1 MARNGFARAIAVGDT
16 LRLSDLCEAQRPAGG
31 HGELR
36 RAPAETMS
44 AAMHAGTGPL
54 ERAKRLVLAA
64 AFCLAALLASPALAL
79 TSAEATKVADLIAAL
94 QPSLGKFA
102 YDEEIARS
110 WFEQDS
116 EDRGLIRAAGFTA
129 ETWEKAV
136 GETFRGLMALTPQSE
151 IDALRRRLDAARTGF
166 PQLSAA
172 QRAELLQSFEEEFAR
187 TLRLRAE
194 GAAFADI
201 VRPIAP
207 RLNALVQR
215 DSN

>member
-1 MARNGFARAIAVGDT
+1 MPA
-16 LRLSDLCEAQRPAGG
+16 EATS
-31 HGELR
+31 
-36 RAPAETMS
+36 APA
-44 AAMHAGTGPL
+44 HAGTGPL
-54 ERAKRLVLAA
+54 HRVKRLVLAA
-64 AFCLAALLASPALAL
+64 ALCLAALLASPAFAL

-129 ETWEKAV
+129 ESWEKAV

-187 TLRLRAE
+187 TLKLRAE

-207 RLNALVQR
+207 RLNALIQR